1 MLPVLLHCTWRMNTA
16 SLIVLNVG
24 YVIRYRG
31 SWSCSLDCQM
41 IISHVIWLDAG
52 VDQPSACDTVWF
64 RLLASVSE
72 IHYAKIPTLPPLSLI
87 WRGSFIRFCFQV
99 QTVYHPRSF
108 IVQFACVP
116 ARVWTVSSMQAFVFW
131 ACFCCHLT
139 ATAASLK
146 LCPRF
151 QWETTTGCEHNISF
165 DGSDK
170 AIL

>member
-1 MLPVLLHCTWRMNTA
+1 MLPVLLHRTWRMNTA

-31 SWSCSLDCQM
+31 SWSCSPDCQM

-72 IHYAKIPTLPPLSLI
+72 IHFAKIPTLPPLSLI

-99 QTVYHPRSF
+99 QTVYRPRSF
-108 IVQFACVP
+108 TVQFACVP
-116 ARVWTVSSMQAFVFW
+116 ARVWTVSSMQAFVFLGL
-131 ACFCCHLT
+131 F
-139 ATAASLK
+139 SLPLNCNCSK
-146 LCPRF
+146 SQTLSQIPVGNDNRLRT
-151 QWETTTGCEHNISF
+151 QYLVWRLG
-165 DGSDK
+165 
-170 AIL
+170 